1 MEISAASRGALLRK
15 GRLLGLIV
23 AIATAGTSMPVWSQT
38 ITADGL
44 RAPAVLDV
52 DAAGVPLIRAAND
65 YDAAYLLG
73 YVHARDRLFQMDYT
87 RRAASGTLA
96 ELVGAPALANDI
108 QLRTLGLRR
117 AAQTTWSAV
126 DTELRGQLK
135 AYADGVNFYVRSNAL
150 PAEYA
155 ALELTRFEPWS
166 PVDSLVIG
174 KILAFQ
180 LSFDLDI
187 DYTLRLGAYQ
197 QAGAAGGFNGQALFF
212 EDTHRVQPFDNRVS
226 IRNFVPTAEATD
238 AQAKSFANEVPTVTP
253 EMMALAEDVRSKI
266 IDNPWI
272 APTLRPRENR
282 GGSNW
287 WVVAGAETVSG
298 KPILANDPHLS
309 LDLPGVFH
317 EAHIVST
324 DSRYP
329 TPMNV
334 SGLAPPGAPSI
345 LLGCTE
351 KFCWGLTTNPL
362 DVADTYQEPL
372 RFNTYGVPTHT
383 VYKGLEEPLLWV
395 FQTYNV
401 NQLDGI
407 ADNAKRDTSIGYSNG
422 GLTFLVP
429 RRNNGPILS
438 VQGSSG
444 LSVAYTGWGATHE
457 LDAIRRIN
465 RASNLTEFRSALQY
479 FDVGSQNFAYAD
491 TDGNIA
497 YFTTAETPLR
507 EDLQTM
513 NTIDGA
519 PPFLIRDGSGTRKNE
534 WLPVSTRQP
543 NQALPFAILPASEM
557 PFTINPTS
565 NYIANANNDPIGNTL
580 DNNAFNQ
587 VRPGGGLYYLNFA
600 YSSLRMGRVDRMMQS
615 LIAREAK
622 ITMADIQNTQ
632 ANAQL
637 LDAELMVP
645 HLASAITRA
654 QTSTYAPL
662 RALYD
667 DARVRSAMQRI
678 QQWDFSTPT
687 GIREGFD
694 PGDNPAALAEPSQ
707 AEIDASIAATIFSVW
722 RGQAVRNVIDATMT
736 RIGLSAVLPGST
748 EAYVALKYHL
758 DSFPTRRG
766 VGASGVNFFQLTG
779 APTPEDARDVI
790 LLKSLQDGLNLL
802 ASNEFAAAFANSTN
816 QNDYRW
822 GKLHRI
828 VFDHPLGGPFN
839 IPGPGLYGITNL
851 APNLLGV
858 ARQGGYESVDA
869 AAHSTRANSVNGFMF
884 GSGPAR
890 RFVGEM
896 TSPIVANQAYP
907 GGQSGELGSARYISQ
922 LPLWLVNGYKP
933 LPIDA
938 AAHAAAAVDKF
949 DFVPRTP

>member
-1 MEISAASRGALLRK
+1 MKIGNASRLRVLFVVIAAAL
-15 GRLLGLIV
+15 
-23 AIATAGTSMPVWSQT
+23 IATPVGAET
-38 ITADGL
+38 INADGL
-44 RAPAVLDV
+44 RAPGSIGT

-96 ELVGAPALANDI
+96 ELVGQPALASDV

-117 AAQTTWSAV
+117 AAQLSWSAV
-126 DTELRGQLK
+126 DAELRGQLK
-135 AYADGVNFYVRSNAL
+135 SYADGVNFYVRTHAL
-150 PAEYA
+150 PAEYG

-197 QAGAAGGFNGQALFF
+197 QAGVAGNFNGQALFF

-226 IRNFVPTAEATD
+226 ITGFVPTAAATD
-238 AQAKSFANEVPTVTP
+238 SAAKSLGEMVPMVTP
-253 EMMALAEDVRSKI
+253 EVMALAQDLKSKI
-266 IDNPWI
+266 QDNPWI
-272 APTLRPRENR
+272 GPTLRPRENR

-287 WVVAGAETVSG
+287 WVVSGDETQSG

-309 LDLPGVFH
+309 LDLPAIMH

-324 DSRYP
+324 DSRYS

-362 DVADTYQEPL
+362 DVADTYQEQL
-372 RFNTYGVPTHT
+372 RFNSYGVPTHT
-383 VYKGLEEPLLWV
+383 VYKGVEEPVQWV
-395 FQTYNV
+395 FQNYLV
-401 NQLDGI
+401 NRLDGVP
-407 ADNAKRDTSIGYSNG
+407 DNAQRDNSIGYTNG
-422 GLTFLVP
+422 GLSLLVP

-438 VQGSSG
+438 IQGSSG

-465 RASNLTEFRSALQY
+465 RAGNLSEFRSALQY
-479 FDVGSQNFAYAD
+479 FDVGSQNFAFAD
-491 TDGNIA
+491 TEGNIA
-497 YFTTAETPLR
+497 YFTTAEAPVR
-507 EDLQTM
+507 EDLQTT
-513 NTIDGA
+513 NSIDGA
-519 PPFLIRDGSGTRKNE
+519 PPFLIRDGTGTRKNE
-534 WLPVSTRQP
+534 WLAVSHRQP
-543 NQALPFAILPASEM
+543 NQAVPFEILPASEM
-557 PFTINPTS
+557 PFVINPAS
-565 NYIANANNDPIGNTL
+565 HYIANANNDPIGNTL

-587 VRPGGGLYYLNFA
+587 LRPGGGLYYLNFA
-600 YSSLRMGRVDRMMQS
+600 YSSLRVGRIDRMMQS

-622 ITMADIQNTQ
+622 ITVADIQKTQ

-645 HLASAITRA
+645 HLINALNRA
-654 QTSTYAPL
+654 QVSNYRSLQEAYADT
-662 RALYD
+662 RIREAV
-667 DARVRSAMQRI
+667 ARMSN
-678 QQWDFSTPT
+678 WDFSSPT

-694 PGDNPAALAEPSQ
+694 PGDNPAAMVEPGQ
-707 AEIDASIAATIFSVW
+707 AEIDASVAATIFSVW
-722 RGQAVRNVIDATMT
+722 RGQVIRNTIDATLT
-736 RIGLSAVLPGST
+736 RIGLGAALPGST
-748 EAYVALKYHL
+748 ESYVALKNLL
-758 DSFPTRRG
+758 DNFPTRHG
-766 VGASGVNFFQLTG
+766 VGASNVNFFLRSG
-779 APTPEDARDVI
+779 APSAEDARDAI
-790 LLKSLQDGLNLL
+790 LLVALGDALNLL
-802 ASNEFAAAFANSTN
+802 ASNEFAPAFANSSN

-839 IPGPGLYGITNL
+839 IPGPGLYGLTNL
-851 APNLLGV
+851 APNLPGV
-858 ARQGGYESVDA
+858 ARQGGYEAVDA
-869 AAHSTRANSVNGFMF
+869 SSHSTRANTLNGFMF

-896 TSPIVANQAYP
+896 TTPIVAAQAYP
-907 GGQSGELGSARYISQ
+907 GGQSGVLGNPLYISQ
-922 LPLWLVNGYKP
+922 LPLWLVNAYKP
-933 LPIDA
+933 LPIDV
-938 AAHAAAAVDKF
+938 AAHAAAVTVNL
-949 DFVPRTP
+949 DFVPLH

>member
-1 MEISAASRGALLRK
+1 MNPGNVTRVSRLSALF
-15 GRLLGLIV
+15 V
-23 AIATAGTSMPVWSQT
+23 AIAAAFAAAPAVSQT
-38 ITADGL
+38 IVADGL
-44 RAPAVLDV
+44 RAPAILDI

-96 ELVGAPALANDI
+96 ELVGSAALANDV

-117 AAQTTWSAV
+117 AAQSTWSAV
-126 DTELRGQLK
+126 DAELRGQLK
-135 AYADGVNFYVRSNAL
+135 SYAAGVNFYVRTHAL
-150 PAEYA
+150 PAEYG
-155 ALELTRFEPWS
+155 ALELTQFEPWA

-226 IRNFVPTAEATD
+226 ISNFVPSGQNVD
-238 AQAKSFANEVPTVTP
+238 AAAKSLSEEVPLVTA
-253 EMMALAEDVRSKI
+253 EMMALAQDVRSKI
-266 IDNPWI
+266 ENNPWI

-287 WVVAGAETVSG
+287 WVVSGDETVSG

-309 LDLPGVFH
+309 LDMPAIMH

-324 DSRYP
+324 DSRYA

-334 SGLAPPGAPSI
+334 SGLTPPGAPSI

-372 RFNTYGVPTHT
+372 RFNTFGVPTAT
-383 VYKGLEEPLLWV
+383 VYKGVEEPLQWV
-395 FQTYNV
+395 FQSYYV

-407 ADNAKRDTSIGYSNG
+407 ADNAKREPSIGYTNG
-422 GLTFLVP
+422 GLSLLVP

-438 VQGSSG
+438 IQGSSG

-465 RASNLTEFRSALQY
+465 RASNLTEFRGALDY

-497 YFTTAETPLR
+497 YFSTAETPVR
-507 EDLQTM
+507 EDLQTL
-513 NTIDGA
+513 NSIDGA
-519 PPFLIRDGSGTRKNE
+519 PPFLIRDGSGTRKNG
-534 WLPVSTRQP
+534 WLPVTHRQP
-543 NQALPFAILPASEM
+543 NQAVPFEVLPASEM
-557 PFTINPTS
+557 PFTINPS
-565 NYIANANNDPIGNTL
+565 SHYIANANNDPIGNTL

-587 VRPGGGLYYLNFA
+587 LRPGGGLYYLNFA

-615 LIAREAK
+615 LIARDSK
-622 ITMADIQNTQ
+622 ITVADIQKTQ

-637 LDAELMVP
+637 LDAELVMP
-645 HLASAITRA
+645 HLINAFNRA
-654 QTSTYAPL
+654 QVSTYRPL
-662 RALYD
+662 EEVYAD
-667 DARVRSAMQRI
+667 TRVREAMTRLSR
-678 QQWDFSTPT
+678 WDFSSPT

-694 PGDNPAALAEPSQ
+694 AGDNPLALTDPTQ
-707 AEIDASIAATIFSVW
+707 GEIDASVAATIFSVW
-722 RGQAVRNVIDATMT
+722 RGQAVRSIIDATMT
-736 RIGLSAVLPGST
+736 RIGLGAALPGSN
-748 EAYVALKYHL
+748 EAYVALKHHL
-758 DSFPTRRG
+758 DSFPTRHG
-766 VGASGVNFFQLTG
+766 VGASGVNFFQRVG
-779 APTPEDARDVI
+779 APTAEDARDA
-790 LLKSLQDGLNLL
+790 LLLIALQDALNLL
-802 ASNEFAAAFANSTN
+802 ARDEFAAAFANSTN

-839 IPGPGLYGITNL
+839 IPGPGLYGLTNL
-851 APNLLGV
+851 SPNLLGV
-858 ARQGGYESVDA
+858 ARQGGYEAVDA
-869 AAHSTRANSVNGFMF
+869 SSHSARANSVNGFMF

-890 RFVGEM
+890 RFVGEL
-896 TSPIVANQAYP
+896 TAPIAAVQAYP
-907 GGQSGELGSARYISQ
+907 GGQSGVLGSDLYISQ

-949 DFVPRTP
+949 EFVPLP

>member
-1 MEISAASRGALLRK
+1 MKLATRTRVATS
-15 GRLLGLIV
+15 IV
-23 AIATAGTSMPVWSQT
+23 AIAAAIAATVTNAET

-44 RAPAVLDV
+44 RAPGSIGI
-52 DAAGVPLIRAAND
+52 DAAGVPLITAAND
-65 YDAAYLLG
+65 YDAAFLLG

-96 ELVGAPALANDI
+96 ELVGQPALANDV

-117 AAQTTWSAV
+117 AAQSSWSAV
-126 DTELRGQLK
+126 DSELRGQLRS
-135 AYADGVNFYVRSNAL
+135 YAAGVNFWVHTHAL
-150 PAEYA
+150 PAEYG

-197 QAGAAGGFNGQALFF
+197 QAGAAGGFNGAALFF

-226 IRNFVPTAEATD
+226 INGFVPTQAEAP
-238 AQAKSFANEVPTVTP
+238 AAKSFAELTP
-253 EMMALAEDVRSKI
+253 VVAPETMALAQDLRSKI
-266 IDNPWI
+266 EDNPWI

-298 KPILANDPHLS
+298 KPILANDPHLA
-309 LDLPGVFH
+309 LDMPAIMH
-317 EAHIVST
+317 EAHIVSS

-329 TPMNV
+329 APLNV
-334 SGLAPPGAPSI
+334 SGLTPPGAPSI

-362 DVADTYQEPL
+362 DVADTYQEQL
-372 RFNTYGVPTHT
+372 VFNTYGVPTHT
-383 VYKGLEEPLLWV
+383 VYKGVPEPVQWV
-395 FQTYNV
+395 FQTYNF
-401 NQLDGI
+401 NQLDGV
-407 ADNAKRDTSIGYSNG
+407 ADNARRDTTIGYTNG
-422 GLTFLVP
+422 GLSLLVP

-438 VQGSSG
+438 IQGNAG

-465 RASNLTEFRSALQY
+465 RATNLAEFRGALQY
-479 FDVGSQNFAYAD
+479 FDVGSQNFAFAD

-497 YFTTAETPLR
+497 YFTTAETPVR
-507 EDLQTM
+507 EDLQAT
-513 NTIDGA
+513 NSIDGA
-519 PPFLIRDGSGTRKNE
+519 PPFLIRDGSGTRRNE
-534 WLPVSTRQP
+534 WLAVSHPQP
-543 NQALPFAILPASEM
+543 NQAVPFEVLPASEM
-557 PFTINPTS
+557 PFVINPAS
-565 NYIANANNDPIGNTL
+565 HYIANANNDPVGNTL

-587 VRPGGGLYYLNFA
+587 LRPGGGLYYLNFA
-600 YSSLRMGRVDRMMQS
+600 YSSLRQGRVDRMMQS

-622 ITMADIQNTQ
+622 ITVADIQKTQ

-645 HLASAITRA
+645 HLIHAMNRA
-654 QTSTYAPL
+654 ESSTW
-662 RALYD
+662 RALEEVYAD
-667 DARVRSAMQRI
+667 TRVREAMRRLS
-678 QQWDFSTPT
+678 QWDFSSPT

-694 PGDNPAALAEPSQ
+694 AGDNPLALAEPSQ
-707 AEIDASIAATIFSVW
+707 AEIDASVAATIFSVW
-722 RGQAVRNVIDATMT
+722 RGQVIRRSIDATMT
-736 RIGLSAVLPGST
+736 RIGLGSALPGST
-748 EAYVALKYHL
+748 ESYVALKHHL
-758 DSFPTRRG
+758 NSFTQRHG
-766 VGASGVNFFQLTG
+766 VGASGVNFFVHAG
-779 APTPEDARDVI
+779 APTPEDARDAI
-790 LLKSLQDGLNLL
+790 LLIALQDALNLL
-802 ASNEFAAAFANSTN
+802 AGNTFAPAFANSTL
-816 QNDYRW
+816 QSDYRW
-822 GKLHRI
+822 GRLHRI

-839 IPGPGLYGITNL
+839 IPGQGLYGLTNL
-851 APNLLGV
+851 APNLPGV

-869 AAHSTRANSVNGFMF
+869 SSHSTRADSVNGFMF

-896 TSPIVANQAYP
+896 TSPIAAVQAYP
-907 GGQSGELGSARYISQ
+907 GGQSGALGNPLYISQ

-933 LPIDA
+933 LPIDVPTHNA
-938 AAHAAAAVDKF
+938 AATTRL
-949 DFVPRTP
+949 DFQPRL